1 MGDSAR
7 PAGGPEG
14 GACEKISWCPS
25 TVEQGKKGFE
35 VCSFVGSKSEQWIF
49 FLTVACLW
57 PQEGLI
63 LVTAMIR
70 TPPKKF
76 LGLLP
81 PPA

>member
-14 GACEKISWCPS
+14 GAREKISWCPS

-35 VCSFVGSKSEQWIF
+35 VCSFVGSKSEQRIF
-49 FLTVACLW
+49 FFLPVTVACLW

-63 LVTAMIR
+63 LVTA
-70 TPPKKF
+70 
-76 LGLLP
+76 
-81 PPA
+81 